1 MTTKELVEAEEKFRE
16 ELQGALNGMIEDT
29 IRRSA
34 LPNAIAF
41 FGVVLG
47 SFIVTLGLLVLVTGG

>member
-1 MTTKELVEAEEKFRE
+1 MTTKELMEAEEKYRE

-29 IRRSA
+29 IRSSA

-41 FGVVLG
+41 LGVVLG
-47 SFIVTLGLLVLVTGG
+47 SFLFTLGLLVLITGG